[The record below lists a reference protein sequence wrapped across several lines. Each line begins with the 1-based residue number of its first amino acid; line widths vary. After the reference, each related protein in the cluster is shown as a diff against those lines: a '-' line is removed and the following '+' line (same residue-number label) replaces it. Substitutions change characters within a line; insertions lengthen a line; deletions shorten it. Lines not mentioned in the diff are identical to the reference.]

1 MRKKK
6 KIFIGLIILVI
17 LIAII
22 ILISLNNNKEEV
34 SKLNNI
40 LEKLTTSS
48 DYIFTE
54 EKNETEKTIMAKKG
68 DKTLIDQYFNGV
80 HRTTIVENDSTC
92 FILHDREEYYIYN
105 NNNIEQK
112 ILEDG
117 IKELLEKEYITGDE
131 KIFGKKYDYEEYSGS
146 SVFLLDSIRDVDEE
160 NIKTRLYFDKNDDLK
175 YIKTIFGED
184 EELLNIDIKYEVDD
198 SIFEIPSNYAEGN

>member
-1 MRKKK
+1 MEITD
-6 KIFIGLIILVI
+6 IFGLLGG
-17 LIAII
+17 LA
-22 ILISLNNNKEEV
+22 LFLYGMKMMSDSLELAAGNKM
-34 SKLNNI
+34 KTI

-68 DKTLIDQYFNGV
+68 DKTLIDQYFEGV

-131 KIFGKKYDYEEYSGS
+131 KIFGKKYAYEEYSGS
-146 SVFLLDSIRDVDEE
+146 SVFLLNSIRDVEEE

>member
-1 MRKKK
+1 MRRNK
-6 KIFIGLIILVI
+6 KILIGLIILVI

-22 ILISLNNNKEEV
+22 ILISFNNNKEEV

-54 EKNETEKTIMAKKG
+54 EKNEAEKTIMAKKG

-131 KIFGKKYDYEEYSGS
+131 KIFGKKYAYEEYSGS
-146 SVFLLDSIRDVDEE
+146 SVFLLNSIRDVEEE